1 MAAVPQTNLL
11 PPGRADTPEGT
22 VVNPGAP
29 AGYIDAKKF
38 GRITRSISN
47 INKNLAGITSLLQQ
61 DLVQDQQAQVQEDK
75 RKKQR
80 VDNIKK
86 DKKENFIEGAIQNT
100 ITKPVQKMA
109 KKAKSAFGGFFKA
122 LTMIFAGWLLDKGGK
137 ALAAFQARDTKT
149 LEIIR
154 DNVLKAFG
162 VAGGIFLL
170 LNGGIPLIFSAVTS
184 LIGTII
190 TTIPAILAL
199 LANPAVWIAAGV
211 LGAGIAL
218 GKFFSD
224 PDNYESETSK
234 NVRDSVRERG
244 TADTLADLQKEL
256 EEAQKK
262 RSEIDLL
269 KNPSLQALNDYIH
282 LGTVIAEL
290 KDQIN
295 AVEQGYEGNRDPNY
309 RAGLPPKK
317 SVAADFAGFLG
328 AKTFDQ
334 PISQEQRTAFAQM
347 AQVSR
352 QLGENMKKQE
362 ELQEKL
368 SNTQDAGQQTTIKA
382 ELKLLKEEAL
392 TLEQQNKGLGKGL
405 SGPQQALVLSLG
417 LKTFEEIEGRPFSKG
432 DEMSSDTLFKLGGRL
447 DQVAAH
453 DFVVPG
459 TRINEYGQQS
469 DKPSSGDL
477 SMFADDDKSLEA
489 TLAREDAALN
499 KALEKEN
506 MPTISSP
513 QNNSLDLVKQPFK
526 KESKV
531 TLVPFDYQ
539 KDASGYEGDENYRE
553 GEASG
558 IPDLMTSN
566 PDNAYLLHFRSVY
579 GIGK

>member
-61 DLVQDQQAQVQEDK
+61 DLVQDQQAQVQEDQ

-122 LTMIFAGWLLDKGGK
+122 LTMIFAGWLLDKGGDALK
-137 ALAAFQARDTKT
+137 AFAEGDTKT
-149 LEIIR
+149 LESIR

-170 LNGGIPLIFSAVTS
+170 LNGGIPLIFGAVSA

-199 LANPAVWIAAGV
+199 LANPAVWIAAGI

-218 GKFFSD
+218 GAFLSNQE
-224 PDNYESETSK
+224 NYKSETSK
-234 NVRDSVRERG
+234 TIEEAVEKEG
-244 TADTLADLQKEL
+244 TAETLAKLQQEL
-256 EEAQKK
+256 DEKTK
-262 RSEIDLL
+262 RRSELNVF
-269 KNPSLQALNDYIH
+269 NPLEWGEYIS
-282 LGTVIAEL
+282 LGTELAEIREQM
-290 KDQIN
+290 K
-295 AVEQGYEGNRDPNY
+295 AVEQGYTSKDDPNF
-309 RAGLPPKK
+309 RAGLPPAK
-317 SVAADFAGFLG
+317 SIASDIAGMLG
-328 AKTFDQ
+328 AKTFEE
-334 PISQEQRTAFAQM
+334 PISQEQRAAFAQM
-347 AQVSR
+347 AVISR
-352 QLGENMKKQE
+352 QLAENMKKQE
-362 ELQEKL
+362 ALNQQI
-368 SNTQDAGQQTTIKA
+368 STTQAKGKKTSLKA
-382 ELKLLKEEAL
+382 QLKLLKEEQLTIMNDAKDKVDSDILTDAQKAL
-392 TLEQQNKGLGKGL
+392 LMSIAQKAFEQ
-405 SGPQQALVLSLG
+405 V
-417 LKTFEEIEGRPFSKG
+417 EGRPMTIG
-432 DEMSSDTLFKLGGRL
+432 DEESSASLFRQGEMLE
-447 DQVAAH
+447 QVSQHGLEAPPRPDPNPASSNAQSIP
-453 DFVVPG
+453 VVPYDP
-459 TRINEYGQQS
+459 N
-469 DKPSSGDL
+469 
-477 SMFADDDKSLEA
+477 DKSLDA

-506 MPTISSP
+506 MPPISSP

>member
-47 INKNLAGITSLLQQ
+47 INKNLSGITSLLQQ
-61 DLVQDQQAQVQEDK
+61 DLVQDQQAQVQENQ

-122 LTMIFAGWLLDKGGK
+122 LTMIFAGWLLDKGGD
-137 ALAAFQARDTKT
+137 ALKAFQAGDTKT
-149 LEIIR
+149 LESIR

-170 LNGGIPLIFSAVTS
+170 LNGGIPLIFSAVS
-184 LIGTII
+184 ALIGTII

-199 LANPAVWIAAGV
+199 LANPAVWIAAGI
-211 LGAGIAL
+211 LGAGLAL
-218 GKFFSD
+218 GAVLSNEE
-224 PDNYESETSK
+224 NYKSETSK
-234 NVRDSVRERG
+234 TIEEAVEKEG
-244 TADTLADLQKEL
+244 PAETLAKLQQEL
-256 EEAQKK
+256 DEKTK
-262 RSEIDLL
+262 RRSELNVF
-269 KNPSLQALNDYIH
+269 NPLEWGEYIS
-282 LGTVIAEL
+282 LGTELAEIREQM
-290 KDQIN
+290 K
-295 AVEQGYEGNRDPNY
+295 AVEQGYTSKDDPNY
-309 RAGLPPKK
+309 RAGLPPAK
-317 SVAADFAGFLG
+317 SIASDIAGMLG
-328 AKTFDQ
+328 AKTFEE
-334 PISQEQRTAFAQM
+334 PISQEQRAAFAQM
-347 AQVSR
+347 AIISK
-352 QLGENMKKQE
+352 QLAENMKKQE
-362 ELQEKL
+362 ALNQQI
-368 SNTQDAGQQTTIKA
+368 STTQAKGKKTSLKA
-382 ELKLLKEEAL
+382 QLKLLKEEQLTIMNDAKDKVDSDTLTDAQKAL
-392 TLEQQNKGLGKGL
+392 LMSIAQK
-405 SGPQQALVLSLG
+405 A
-417 LKTFEEIEGRPFSKG
+417 FEEVEGRPMSLG
-432 DEMSSDTLFKLGGRL
+432 DEESSASLFRQGEMLE
-447 DQVAAH
+447 QVSQHGLEAPPRPDPNPAPSNNAQSIP
-453 DFVVPG
+453 VVPYDP
-459 TRINEYGQQS
+459 N
-469 DKPSSGDL
+469 
-477 SMFADDDKSLEA
+477 DKSLEA
-489 TLAREDAALN
+489 TLAREEAGLN
-499 KALEKEN
+499 KALQKEN
-506 MPTISSP
+506 MPPISSP

>member
-29 AGYIDAKKF
+29 AGFIDAKKF

-47 INKNLAGITSLLQQ
+47 INKNLSGITSLLQQ
-61 DLVQDQQAQVQEDK
+61 DLAQDQQAQVQEDK

-122 LTMIFAGWLLDKGGK
+122 LTMIFAGWLLDKGGDALK
-137 ALAAFQARDTKT
+137 AFAEGDTKT
-149 LEIIR
+149 LESIR

-170 LNGGIPLIFSAVTS
+170 LNGGIPLIFSAVS
-184 LIGTII
+184 ALIGTII

-199 LANPAVWIAAGV
+199 LANPAVWIAAGI

-218 GKFFSD
+218 GAVLSNEE
-224 PDNYESETSK
+224 NYKSETSK
-234 NVRDSVRERG
+234 TIEEAVEKG
-244 TADTLADLQKEL
+244 GPAETLAKLQQEL
-256 EEAQKK
+256 EEKTK
-262 RSEIDLL
+262 RRSELNVF
-269 KNPSLQALNDYIH
+269 NPLEVVEYMS
-282 LGTVIAEL
+282 LGTELAEL
-290 KDQIN
+290 REQIK
-295 AVEQGYEGNRDPNY
+295 AVEQGYTSKDDPNY

-317 SVAADFAGFLG
+317 SVASDIAGMLG

-334 PISQEQRTAFAQM
+334 PISQEQRAAFVQM
-347 AQVSR
+347 AAVSK
-352 QLGENMKKQE
+352 QLAENMKKQE
-362 ELQEKL
+362 ELNQTL
-368 SNTQDAGQQTTIKA
+368 STTQGRQPRASINA
-382 ELKLLKEEAL
+382 ELKLLKEEQLTILKDAEDKVDTDVLTDAQKAL
-392 TLEQQNKGLGKGL
+392 LMSIAQK
-405 SGPQQALVLSLG
+405 S
-417 LKTFEEIEGRPFSKG
+417 FEEVEGRPMAKG
-432 DEMSSDTLFKLGGRL
+432 DVESSASLFRQGEML
-447 DQVAAH
+447 DQVSQYKPP
-453 DFVVPG
+453 VPG

-499 KALEKEN
+499 KALQKEN
-506 MPTISSP
+506 MPPISSP

-558 IPDLMTSN
+558 IPDLMTTN

>member
-47 INKNLAGITSLLQQ
+47 INKNLSGITSLLQQ
-61 DLVQDQQAQVQEDK
+61 DLVQDQQAQVQENQ

-122 LTMIFAGWLLDKGGK
+122 LTMIFAGWLLDKGGD
-137 ALAAFQARDTKT
+137 ALKAFQAGDTKT
-149 LEIIR
+149 LESIR

-170 LNGGIPLIFSAVTS
+170 LNGGIPLIFSAVS
-184 LIGTII
+184 ALIGTII

-199 LANPAVWIAAGV
+199 LANPAVWIAAGI
-211 LGAGIAL
+211 LGAGLAL
-218 GKFFSD
+218 GAVLSNEE
-224 PDNYESETSK
+224 NYKSETSK
-234 NVRDSVRERG
+234 TIEEAVEKEG
-244 TADTLADLQKEL
+244 TTETLAKLQQEL
-256 EEAQKK
+256 DEKTK
-262 RSEIDLL
+262 RRSELNVF
-269 KNPSLQALNDYIH
+269 NPLEWGEYIS
-282 LGTVIAEL
+282 LGTELAEIREQM
-290 KDQIN
+290 K
-295 AVEQGYEGNRDPNY
+295 AVEQGYTSKDDPNY
-309 RAGLPPKK
+309 RAGLPPAK
-317 SVAADFAGFLG
+317 SIASDIAGMLG
-328 AKTFDQ
+328 AKTFEE
-334 PISQEQRTAFAQM
+334 PISQEQRAAFAQM
-347 AQVSR
+347 AIISK
-352 QLGENMKKQE
+352 QLAENMKKQE
-362 ELQEKL
+362 ALNQQI
-368 SNTQDAGQQTTIKA
+368 STTQAKGKKTSLKA
-382 ELKLLKEEAL
+382 QLKLLKEEQLTIMNDAKDKVDSDTLTDAQKAL
-392 TLEQQNKGLGKGL
+392 LMSIAQK
-405 SGPQQALVLSLG
+405 A
-417 LKTFEEIEGRPFSKG
+417 FEEVEGRPMSLG
-432 DEMSSDTLFKLGGRL
+432 DEESSASLFRQGEMLE
-447 DQVAAH
+447 QVSQHGLEAPPRPDPNPAPSNNAQSIP
-453 DFVVPG
+453 VVPYDP
-459 TRINEYGQQS
+459 N
-469 DKPSSGDL
+469 
-477 SMFADDDKSLEA
+477 DKSLEA
-489 TLAREDAALN
+489 TLAREEAGLN
-499 KALEKEN
+499 KALQKEN
-506 MPTISSP
+506 MPPISSP

>member
-47 INKNLAGITSLLQQ
+47 INKNLSGITSLLQQ

-122 LTMIFAGWLLDKGGK
+122 LTMIFAGWLLDKGGD
-137 ALAAFQARDTKT
+137 ALRAFAAGDTKT
-149 LEIIR
+149 LESIR

-170 LNGGIPLIFSAVTS
+170 LNGGIPLIFSAVS
-184 LIGTII
+184 ALIGTII

-199 LANPAVWIAAGV
+199 LANPAVWIAAGI

-218 GKFFSD
+218 TAFLSNE
-224 PDNYESETSK
+224 DNYKNDSSK
-234 NVRDSVRERG
+234 TIEESVRKEG
-244 TADTLADLQKEL
+244 IAETLAKLQQEL
-256 EEAQKK
+256 DEKTK
-262 RSEIDLL
+262 RRSELNVF
-269 KNPSLQALNDYIH
+269 NPLQWGEYIS
-282 LGTVIAEL
+282 LGTELAEI
-290 KDQIN
+290 KEQMK
-295 AVEQGYEGNRDPNY
+295 AVEQGYTSKDDPNY
-309 RAGLPPKK
+309 RAGLPPAK
-317 SVAADFAGFLG
+317 SVASDIAGMLG
-328 AKTFDQ
+328 AKTFEE
-334 PISQEQRTAFAQM
+334 PISQEQRAAFAQM
-347 AQVSR
+347 AVISK
-352 QLGENMKKQE
+352 QLAENMKKQE
-362 ELQEKL
+362 ALNQQI
-368 SNTQDAGQQTTIKA
+368 STTQGKGKKTSLKA
-382 ELKLLKEEAL
+382 QLKLLKEEQLTIMNDAKDKVDSDTLTDAQKAL
-392 TLEQQNKGLGKGL
+392 LMSIAQK
-405 SGPQQALVLSLG
+405 A
-417 LKTFEEIEGRPFSKG
+417 FEEVEGRPMSLG
-432 DEMSSDTLFKLGGRL
+432 DAESSASLFRQGEMLE
-447 DQVAAH
+447 QVSQHGLEAPPRPDPNPAPSNNAQSIP
-453 DFVVPG
+453 VVP
-459 TRINEYGQQS
+459 Y
-469 DKPSSGDL
+469 DP
-477 SMFADDDKSLEA
+477 DDKSLEA

-506 MPTISSP
+506 MPPISSP

>member
-47 INKNLAGITSLLQQ
+47 INKNLSGITSLLQQ

-75 RKKQR
+75 RQKQR

-137 ALAAFQARDTKT
+137 ALAAFQAGDTKT
-149 LEIIR
+149 LENIR

-224 PDNYESETSK
+224 PDNYESETTK
-234 NVRDSVRERG
+234 NIRDSVRERG

-262 RSEIDLL
+262 RSEINLL
-269 KNPSLQALNDYIH
+269 KDPLAIKDYLH

-290 KDQIN
+290 KENIS
-295 AVEQGYEGNRDPNY
+295 AVEQGYEGKNDPNF

-328 AKTFDQ
+328 AKTFEQ

-392 TLEQQNKGLGKGL
+392 TLNQQNKGLGKGL

-432 DEMSSDTLFKLGGRL
+432 DEMSSDTLFKLGGRF

-489 TLAREDAALN
+489 TLAREEAGLQ
-499 KALEKEN
+499 KALENEKASK
-506 MPTISSP
+506 PPISSA